1 MQTNYERYCKMSS
14 LAQIGWWEADFLAG
28 HYVCSDFLCD
38 LLGLEGDTISFMD
51 FQNLI
56 REDYREQI
64 VQEFRAN
71 ANIHKDFYEQ
81 TFPICLKNGEVW
93 LHTRLA
99 LREKGTGTIKA
110 VVCISLSITKT
121 IRIIVARMKSFRK
134 VFPKRKTSSSP
145 FRLMKP
151 DGGVSR
157 FYLANPSY

>member
-1 MQTNYERYCKMSS
+1 MSS

-93 LHTRLA
+93 LF
-99 LREKGTGTIKA
+99 
-110 VVCISLSITKT
+110 V
-121 IRIIVARMKSFRK
+121 RK
-134 VFPKRKTSSSP
+134 VPEPMEVTNLLASSSVLR
-145 FRLMKP
+145 RLKKWNRKIP
-151 DGGVSR
+151 SGV
-157 FYLANPSY
+157 

>member
-81 TFPICLKNGEVW
+81 TFPICLKMVKFGCIPVW
-93 LHTRLA
+93 LF
-99 LREKGTGTIKA
+99 
-110 VVCISLSITKT
+110 V
-121 IRIIVARMKSFRK
+121 RK
-134 VFPKRKTSSSP
+134 VPEPMEVTNLLASSSVLR
-145 FRLMKP
+145 RLKKWNRKIP
-151 DGGVSR
+151 SGV
-157 FYLANPSY
+157 